1 MLCIFFESTGS
12 KRKKFWQMKVKK
24 LKQEGTL
31 VVRCPHPILAC
42 WKLRVKELIL
52 IYSKVPTTGDR
63 PVWSSSHYFKALPP
77 TSHHHPGWLEYVPE
91 AAGYS
96 CCSRPSQVQSCSV
109 ITDSILLWCSPSCWG
124 WGLGQ
129 WKESRLQT
137 SQIPQLP
144 SQS

>member
-1 MLCIFFESTGS
+1 MLCIFFESPGS

-63 PVWSSSHYFKALPP
+63 PIWSSSHYFKALPS
-77 TSHHHPGWLEYVPE
+77 TSHHHPGWLEYVPG

-96 CCSRPSQVQSCSV
+96 CCSRPSRVQSCSV
-109 ITDSILLWCSPSCWG
+109 ITDSILLWCSSCWG
-124 WGLGQ
+124 WGLDQ

-137 SQIPQLP
+137 SQIPHLP